1 MNPYYAWFIIFGIF
15 AYFIA
20 VDQSVATCVVL
31 LWKQT
36 KLNYERMKWM
46 ILNDP
51 RNPIVKYMI
60 ERKYMKIAK
69 ELERQLNKDT

>member
-1 MNPYYAWFIIFGIF
+1 MTPYYLWVVVFGIF
-15 AYFIA
+15 TYFIA
-20 VDQSVATCVVL
+20 VDQSIATYVVL

-60 ERKYMKIAK
+60 EKKYMKIAK
-69 ELERQLNKDT
+69 DLEKQLNKDT

>member
-15 AYFIA
+15 TYFIA
-20 VDQSVATCVVL
+20 VDQSIATYVVL

-36 KLNYERMKWM
+36 KLNYERIKWM

-69 ELERQLNKDT
+69 ELEEQLNKDT

>member
-15 AYFIA
+15 TYFIA
-20 VDQSVATCVVL
+20 VDQSIATYVVL

-36 KLNYERMKWM
+36 KLNYERIKWM

-69 ELERQLNKDT
+69 ELEKQLNKDT

>member
-1 MNPYYAWFIIFGIF
+1 MNPYYAWLIIFGIF

-20 VDQSVATCVVL
+20 VDQSIATYVVL

-36 KLNYERMKWM
+36 KLNYERLKWM

-51 RNPIVKYMI
+51 RNPIVKYMLD
-60 ERKYMKIAK
+60 RKYLKLAK
-69 ELERQLNKDT
+69 ELEKEMKSNE